1 MNKTIKGKLTLAVI
15 LIVIVAM
22 LISTSVIV
30 GSSSSNLTEQLT
42 AELQIN
48 AEKYANSIDSWIEM
62 EKGLN
67 VAAAASLKAL
77 PDASYD
83 HDHLQSI
90 VSTESEGRDEL
101 LNLYYG
107 TEEKEFIQTDP
118 TAETPEGYDPTAR
131 GWYKAA
137 KEAGT
142 TIVTDPYMDVLIGG
156 MCITIASPVYR
167 NGQLAGVLGADFT
180 LDYITEIVNGI
191 PYDSGEYGFLVDA
204 SGNYVMHENEA
215 FMPGEDVAIAVADVM
230 PEISS
235 IITSPGSAV
244 VACNDYDGEAN
255 YFATGIV
262 EGCGW
267 MLGLV
272 MPKANVSGSIWK
284 LILLSVIITVVAI
297 VVVVLVMTRLIG
309 QQLSPM
315 ENMKRFIKEKII
327 GHESTGEA
335 RTEVEEIR
343 YLLSELETRFI
354 DTIHKT
360 QEESQSIRDKMVS
373 ASDKIDGI
381 NASIGE
387 INEAMQ
393 ITESGIASQTASIQN
408 IEDICNSAA
417 DATDSFTDET
427 KQMNARTTEIIGRV
441 KAMVPD
447 ILNNKRQAVE
457 ITNQAKVELEEAI
470 KGIMVIEQIV
480 DVAGAIQNIAN
491 QTNLLALNASIE
503 AARAGEAGRG
513 FAVVAD
519 EINSLS
525 TTTGSE
531 IEKVDGLTRE
541 VTTNIKELSKVSDK
555 IISFLTESVLKD
567 YDNLETLANN
577 YMDDANY
584 YGDVSRNLG
593 DGAENLSASVAEI
606 NRVLASISGTQNEL
620 NDAVH
625 DISGNMQSIMSSSE
639 NVSEETKDVME
650 SIASLQDTTGKFNV

>member
-15 LIVIVAM
+15 LIVVIAM
-22 LISTSVIV
+22 VISTSVIV
-30 GSSSSNLTEQLT
+30 GTSSSNLTQELS

-48 AEKYANSIDSWIEM
+48 ADKYANSINSWIDLER
-62 EKGLN
+62 GLN
-67 VAAAASLKAL
+67 IAAAASLKAL
-77 PDASYD
+77 PDEHYD
-83 HDHLQSI
+83 NEHMQAI
-90 VSTESEGRDEL
+90 VSTESEGREEL

-107 TEEKEFIQTDP
+107 TEDKAFIQTDP
-118 TAETPEGYDPTAR
+118 NAETPEGYDPTAR

-137 KEAGT
+137 KAAGT

-180 LDYITEIVNGI
+180 LDYITEVVNGI
-191 PYDSGEYGFLVDA
+191 PYASGEYGFLVDS
-204 SGNYVMHENEA
+204 SGNYVMHENAA
-215 FMPGEDVAIAVADVM
+215 FMPGEDTAVAVTDVM
-230 PEISS
+230 PGIAS
-235 IITSPGSAV
+235 IITAPASSV
-244 VACNDYDGEAN
+244 VETNDYDGEKN

-262 EGCGW
+262 ESCGW
-267 MLGLV
+267 MLGLA
-272 MPKANVSGSIWK
+272 MPSSNMNATILK
-284 LILLSVIITVVAI
+284 LIFLSLIITLLAI
-297 VVVVLVMTRLIG
+297 AVVVFVMTRLIG

-315 ENMKRFIKEKII
+315 ENMKTFIREKII
-327 GHESTGEA
+327 GRDSVGTSGS
-335 RTEVEEIR
+335 EVEEIR

-360 QEESQSIRDKMVS
+360 QDESQTIRDKMVA

-393 ITESGIASQTASIQN
+393 ITESGIASQTESIRN
-408 IEDICNSAA
+408 IEDICNHAS

-427 KQMNARTTEIIGRV
+427 KQMNTRTSEIIERV

-447 ILNNKRQAVE
+447 ILNNKKRAVE
-457 ITNQAKVELEEAI
+457 ITNQAKSELEEAI

-555 IISFLTESVLKD
+555 IVSFLTESVLKD

-584 YGDVSRNLG
+584 YGDVSKNLG
-593 DGAENLSASVAEI
+593 EGAEGLSASVAEI

-620 NDAVH
+620 NGAIH
-625 DISGNMQSIMSSSE
+625 DISGNMQTIMTSSE
-639 NVSEETKDVME
+639 NVSEETKDVMD
-650 SIASLQDTTGKFNV
+650 SIASLQDTTGRFNV